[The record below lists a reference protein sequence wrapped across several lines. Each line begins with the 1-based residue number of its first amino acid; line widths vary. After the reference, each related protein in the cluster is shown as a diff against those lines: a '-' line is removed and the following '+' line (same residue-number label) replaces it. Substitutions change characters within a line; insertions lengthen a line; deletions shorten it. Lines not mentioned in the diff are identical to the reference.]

1 MLNLFFHCGSG
12 GQAQVVRLSVA
23 RDYLMEIYFQPDSQ
37 VLCCSKTGAPH
48 PVNFTFGVSGITGLC
63 IFTTLD

>member
-12 GQAQVVRLSVA
+12 GQAQVVRLSIA

-37 VLCCSKTGAPH
+37 VLCCSKTGFNIDQIA
-48 PVNFTFGVSGITGLC
+48 
-63 IFTTLD
+63 